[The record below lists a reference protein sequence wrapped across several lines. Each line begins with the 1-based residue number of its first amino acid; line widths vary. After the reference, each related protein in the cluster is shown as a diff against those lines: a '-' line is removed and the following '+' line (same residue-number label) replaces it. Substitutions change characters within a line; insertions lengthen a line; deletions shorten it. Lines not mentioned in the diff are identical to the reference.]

1 MNRFIVLRDAYGT
14 VQAVIDP
21 ESPLS
26 KIVKDLHYES
36 VLRVEGAVLSR
47 GNNVNPMM
55 KTGEIEINVSKLMV
69 LNHASSNLPMLP
81 DSEASEKTRFTYR
94 YIDLRSDRMQRA
106 LRLRS
111 TVVHKMRR
119 FLIEEAKFV
128 DVETPTLFRRT
139 PGGAAEFIVPAP
151 PPQRGLCYT
160 LPQSPQQFKQLL
172 MIGAIDRYF
181 QGLLDLYIRFLSME
195 NFILQFLQI
204 PYCIA
209 RCYRDEG
216 SKGDRQPEFTQVD
229 LELSFTTQ
237 DGVMALVEETLMS
250 AWPEHLV
257 NNFFYCLVCSL
268 FQVTEEALL
277 ERKTKCIHHLK
288 ADLKPPTPFPRLN
301 YNEAMQN
308 YGSDKPDMRIPWRI
322 QDCTQTLDFLRSSN
336 VSYDWVARLIV
347 CKGQLKVNRTAVKK
361 EFKRILDM
369 NKLSRPFAIFDRTKD
384 VWFKK
389 IDKNELVTRFLID
402 EEDCVVFSWGDEEG
416 VQWTLGQL
424 RNFVA
429 DAGELR
435 KQRKAS
441 QLICAHW
448 IVNFPLFS
456 VEDDKLVATHH
467 PFTAPIEEHK
477 QWLDDSTKI
486 SNIVGERR
494 QHYDLVMNGVELGG
508 GSIRIHNS
516 KEQAKVLEIL
526 GQDTQEMS
534 HLLDALSF
542 GSPPHGGFALGLDRY
557 IALLVGEG
565 DPSVPVRDVI
575 AFPKSKEGRDFVSQA
590 PVPPTDEQLKRY
602 GVQFVEEE
610 NLRNAIM
617 FET

>member
-1 MNRFIVLRDAYGT
+1 RNYSVNRYTKRTHNCGELSKKDEGAYVCVMGWLVYKRMNRFIILRDAYGI

-36 VLRVEGAVLSR
+36 VLQVEGAVLSR

-55 KTGEIEINVSKLMV
+55 KTGEVEINVSKLTV

-81 DSEASEKTRFTYR
+81 DSKASEKTRLTYR

-111 TVVHKMRR
+111 NMVHKMRR

-151 PPQRGLCYT
+151 SPQRGLCYT

-181 QGLLDLYIRFLSME
+181 QVSFFYRGLGCKCTRI
-195 NFILQFLQI
+195 
-204 PYCIA
+204 
-209 RCYRDEG
+209 
-216 SKGDRQPEFTQVD
+216 VD

-237 DGVMALVEETLMS
+237 DDVMALVEETLMS
-250 AWPEHLV
+250 AWPEHL
-257 NNFFYCLVCSL
+257 
-268 FQVTEEALL
+268 
-277 ERKTKCIHHLK
+277 
-288 ADLKPPTPFPRLN
+288 ADLKPPTPFARLN
-301 YNEAMQN
+301 YNEAMRD
-308 YGSDKPDMRIPWRI
+308 YGNDKPDMRIPWRI
-322 QDCTQTLDFLRSSN
+322 EDCTQTLGFLRGSN
-336 VSYDWVARLIV
+336 ANNDWVARLIV
-347 CKGQLKVNRTAVKK
+347 CKGQLKVNRTAAKK

-369 NKLSRPFAIFDRTKD
+369 NKLSRVDLQPFAIFDRTKD

-389 IDKNELVTRFLID
+389 IDKNELITHFLID

-416 VQWTLGQL
+416 VQWTLAVEDSFQ
-424 RNFVA
+424 
-429 DAGELR
+429 
-435 KQRKAS
+435 
-441 QLICAHW
+441 ICAHW

-486 SNIVGERR
+486 SNIVG

-575 AFPKSKEGRDFVSQA
+575 AFPKSKDGRDFVSKA
-590 PVPPTDEQLKRY
+590 PVRPTDEQLKRY

-610 NLRNAIM
+610 EDLKNVL
-617 FET
+617 ET